1 MILSFKSLINICEKR
16 MFINRVYCL
25 KKYFKKNL
33 KMYLVVNQ
41 FQVYVALM
49 AIWLPYCDT
58 ITLTIVNST
67 YFWNF
72 SSMSSLSTDHLD
84 CKISQ
89 RIQILNKKRKFEEL
103 VWMRVNRIQMNKQC
117 LLNAIFMKITIE
129 LRDVLKMKKVSKL
142 KLIQFKR
149 VHMWYV

>member
-1 MILSFKSLINICEKR
+1 
-16 MFINRVYCL
+16 
-25 KKYFKKNL
+25 
-33 KMYLVVNQ
+33 MYLVVNQ

-49 AIWLPYCDT
+49 AIWLPYYDT